1 MKKKA
6 SDYFHLG
13 WHRYNCAQSVSKYF
27 QEKFNLPEE
36 LIRSY
41 KDKGHGEAPEGV
53 CGSFF
58 AARELLKNPEDIA
71 YLEKK
76 FIEAAGS
83 IKCKEIR
90 KLKKVTCKETVDL
103 AADTLDMIQDNK

>member
-13 WHRYNCAQSVSKYF
+13 WHRFNCAQSVAKYF
-27 QEKFNLPEE
+27 QEKFGLSED
-36 LIRSY
+36 LIGSY
-41 KDKGHGEAPEGV
+41 KDKGKGAAPEGM

-58 AARELLKNPEDIA
+58 AACALLKDPEDIA

-76 FIEAAGS
+76 FTEAAS
-83 IKCKEIR
+83 STKCKEIR
-90 KLKKVTCKETVDL
+90 TLKKVTCKETVDL
-103 AADTLDMIQDNK
+103 AADTLDTIQHKK